1 MERRMKVT
9 FIGLGNM
16 GSGIA
21 NCIIK
26 AGFDTV
32 VYNRTREKM
41 EPFLAKGVKGAANVK
56 EAVRDA
62 DVVVTSLM
70 DDKSVLENVKAF
82 VGAMKPGA
90 IHVSVAT
97 VSPECSEEAARLHA
111 DAGTSYVAGP
121 VVGRPNAAAA
131 GELLSLL
138 AGSGAAVEK
147 VTPVCR
153 AYSNKVVHV
162 SERHGAANTLKLC
175 INYTIISI
183 IETFGEVYAFADKAG
198 ANLDVLKEILEAAM
212 GHPALKMYAGKVRA
226 RDFAGGGGFA
236 MSGGLKDV
244 SLMLSASSG
253 VGVDF
258 EIGKIVKRKMET
270 AIANGMGEQ
279 DWSSIYEITR
289 KNSGL
294 N

>member
-1 MERRMKVT
+1 MKVA

-16 GSGIA
+16 GAGIA
-21 NCIIK
+21 GCILK

-32 VYNRTREKM
+32 VYNRTRAKM
-41 EPFLAKGVKGAANVK
+41 EPFLAKGAKGAADVK
-56 EAVRDA
+56 DAVKDA
-62 DVVVTSLM
+62 DVVITSLM

-90 IHVSVAT
+90 VHVGVTT
-97 VSPECSEEAARLHA
+97 VSPECSDEAAKIHA

-138 AGSGAAVEK
+138 AGSKAAVEK
-147 VTPVCR
+147 VTPVCK
-153 AYSNKVVHV
+153 AYSKKIIHV
-162 SERHGAANTLKLC
+162 SERPGAANTLKLC
-175 INYTIISI
+175 VNYTIISI
-183 IETFGEVYAFADKAG
+183 IETFSEVYAFADKAG
-198 ANLDVLKEILEAAM
+198 VSLDALKEFLEEAM
-212 GHPALKMYAGKVRA
+212 GHPALKMYAGKLRA
-226 RDFAGGGGFA
+226 RDFAGRGGFA

-244 SLMLSASSG
+244 SLMLKASSG
-253 VGVDF
+253 LGVDF
-258 EIGKIVKRKMET
+258 AIGKIIKQKMET

>member
-1 MERRMKVT
+1 MKVA

-21 NCIIK
+21 DCILR
-26 AGFDTV
+26 AGFHLT

-41 EPFLAKGVKGAANVK
+41 EPLLAKGAKGAADLNGAVK
-56 EAVRDA
+56 GA

-70 DDKSVLENVKAF
+70 DDKSVLDSLTGGILA
-82 VGAMKPGA
+82 GMKPGA
-90 IHVSVAT
+90 IHVGLT
-97 VSPECSEEAARLHA
+97 TNSPECADEVAKLHKNFS
-111 DAGTSYVAGP
+111 TIYIAGP

-138 AGSGAAVEK
+138 GGERASVDKVE
-147 VTPVCR
+147 PLCR
-153 AYSNKVVHV
+153 AYSKKVIYVG
-162 SERHGAANTLKLC
+162 ERQGAANTLKLC
-175 INYTIISI
+175 VNYTIISI
-183 IETFGEVYAFADKAG
+183 IEIFSEVYAFADKAG
-198 ANLDVLKEILEAAM
+198 ANLNVLKDFLEEAM
-212 GHPALKMYAGKVRA
+212 GHPALKMYAGKLRA
-226 RDFAGGGGFA
+226 RDFSGKGGFA

-244 SLMLSASSG
+244 NLMLKASSQ
-253 VGVDF
+253 VGVSFD
-258 EIGKIVKRKMET
+258 IGQIIKKKMEV
-270 AIANGMGEQ
+270 AIDGGMGEQ

>member
-1 MERRMKVT
+1 MKVA

-16 GSGIA
+16 GAGIA
-21 NCIIK
+21 GCILK

-41 EPFLAKGVKGAANVK
+41 EPFLAKGAKGAADVK
-56 EAVRDA
+56 DAVKDA
-62 DVVVTSLM
+62 DVVITSLM
-70 DDKSVLENVKAF
+70 DDKSLLENVKAF

-90 IHVSVAT
+90 IHVGVTT
-97 VSPECSEEAARLHA
+97 VSPECSDEAAKIHA

-138 AGSGAAVEK
+138 AGSKAAVEK
-147 VTPVCR
+147 LTPVCK
-153 AYSNKVVHV
+153 AYSKKIIHV
-162 SERHGAANTLKLC
+162 SERPGAANTLKLC
-175 INYTIISI
+175 VNYTIISI
-183 IETFGEVYAFADKAG
+183 IETFSEVYAFADKAG
-198 ANLDVLKEILEAAM
+198 VSLDALKEFLEEAM
-212 GHPALKMYAGKVRA
+212 GHPALKMYAGKLRA
-226 RDFAGGGGFA
+226 RDFAGRGGFA

-244 SLMLSASSG
+244 SLMLKASSG
-253 VGVDF
+253 LGVDF
-258 EIGKIVKRKMET
+258 AIGKIIKQKMET

-294 N
+294 K

>member
-1 MERRMKVT
+1 
-9 FIGLGNM
+9 
-16 GSGIA
+16 
-21 NCIIK
+21 
-26 AGFDTV
+26 
-32 VYNRTREKM
+32 
-41 EPFLAKGVKGAANVK
+41 
-56 EAVRDA
+56 
-62 DVVVTSLM
+62 M

-90 IHVSVAT
+90 VHVGVTT
-97 VSPECSEEAARLHA
+97 VSPECSDEAAKIHA

-138 AGSGAAVEK
+138 AGSKAAVEK
-147 VTPVCR
+147 VTPVCK
-153 AYSNKVVHV
+153 AYSKKIIHV
-162 SERHGAANTLKLC
+162 SERPGAANTLKLC
-175 INYTIISI
+175 VNYTIISI
-183 IETFGEVYAFADKAG
+183 IETFSEVYAFADKAG
-198 ANLDVLKEILEAAM
+198 VSLDALKEFLEEAM
-212 GHPALKMYAGKVRA
+212 GHPALKMYAGKLRA
-226 RDFAGGGGFA
+226 RDFAGRGGFA

-244 SLMLSASSG
+244 SLMLKASSG
-253 VGVDF
+253 LGVDF
-258 EIGKIVKRKMET
+258 AIGKIIKQKMET

>member
-1 MERRMKVT
+1 MKVA

-21 NCIIK
+21 GCILK

-41 EPFLAKGVKGAANVK
+41 EPFLAKGAKGAADLKDAVK
-56 EAVRDA
+56 DA
-62 DVVVTSLM
+62 DVVITSLM
-70 DDKSVLENVKAF
+70 DDKSVLENVKTF

-90 IHVSVAT
+90 VHVGVTT
-97 VSPECSEEAARLHA
+97 VSPECSDEAAKIHA
-111 DAGTSYVAGP
+111 DAGTTYVAGP

-138 AGSGAAVEK
+138 AGTKAAVEK
-147 VTPVCR
+147 VTPVCM
-153 AYSNKVVHV
+153 AYSKKIIHV
-162 SERHGAANTLKLC
+162 SERPGAANTLKLC
-175 INYTIISI
+175 VNYTIISI
-183 IETFGEVYAFADKAG
+183 IETFSEVYAFADKAG
-198 ANLDVLKEILEAAM
+198 VSLDALKEFLEEAM
-212 GHPALKMYAGKVRA
+212 GHPALKMYAGKLRA
-226 RDFAGGGGFA
+226 RDFAGRGGFA

-244 SLMLSASSG
+244 SLMLKASSG
-253 VGVDF
+253 LGVDF
-258 EIGKIVKRKMET
+258 AIGKIIKEKMET
-270 AIANGMGEQ
+270 AIADGMGEQ